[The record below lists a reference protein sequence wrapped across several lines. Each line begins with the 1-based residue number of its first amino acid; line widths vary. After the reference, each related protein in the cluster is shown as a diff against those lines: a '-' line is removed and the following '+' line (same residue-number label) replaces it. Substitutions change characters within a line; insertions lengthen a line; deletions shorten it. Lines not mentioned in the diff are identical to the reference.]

1 VKILSMTALP
11 PSLRQRSDIESIR
24 EDIAPYRG
32 MSAEQR
38 AQVVSELCRWAR
50 DAIAASPAPEKAW
63 SWQDR
68 RSPESLEL
76 WRRLMREPR
85 RR

>member
-1 VKILSMTALP
+1 MTALP

-24 EDIAPYRG
+24 EDIAPYVG
-32 MSAEQR
+32 MTADQR

-50 DAIAASPAPEKAW
+50 DAIVASPDPEKAW
-63 SWQDR
+63 NWQDR